1 MREQCSECSGYVY
14 VFVLDCF
21 CLFPFLTLLL
31 DEENVVRLWALNQKT
46 AALREKMHEKMRK
59 YWQSQY
65 DGDEYGEEGEERG
78 EREEKRVTQPVRN
91 KESAMDRYKGEITKL
106 ERSMK
111 AVQHQR
117 YNARR

>member
-1 MREQCSECSGYVY
+1 M
-14 VFVLDCF
+14 
-21 CLFPFLTLLL
+21 
-31 DEENVVRLWALNQKT
+31 VRLWALNQKT
-46 AALREKMHEKMRK
+46 IALREKLQEKTKK

-65 DGDEYGEEGEERG
+65 EYEDDSYGEEDDMDTTT
-78 EREEKRVTQPVRN
+78 EKKTIQPARS
-91 KESAMDRYKGEITKL
+91 KESAMDRYKGELTKL